1 MDMNALGKSFSHNM
15 GLAWNSFIHSGKILS
30 GIVSP
35 LVAESW
41 IKCANRDMNPTE
53 GRGHIELGCNELK
66 ELVDK
71 NEIIIR
77 IANPFM
83 KNLYKSFSN
92 TGFIV
97 VLADIQGY
105 ILESFGDKERL
116 KSAEYLNFVFGAN
129 WSETRVGTNAIGFTL
144 ATGKPAQVSGCEHFS
159 QPHHCWTCSAA
170 PIFDKRG
177 EIVAVL
183 DVSGPV
189 QDKNSH
195 TLGMVIA
202 AAEAISMQLK
212 MQQKHSE
219 IMLMKRHLESVFNTM
234 SEGVLFIDKLG
245 IIREVNAITQRLLNK
260 NSQDIIGHSI
270 DTVFKE
276 VSPSIRTML
285 DNPQLYSDIK
295 LLVPTQNGIS
305 HCMASGEF
313 VSDEYGGVNGG
324 VVILRPIQQ
333 VKESVTSCGGHQAN
347 FKFSD
352 IIGKSPVMRETVRS
366 AMLAAGSSSNVL
378 LQGESGTGKE
388 LFAQAI
394 HNQSA
399 RNNGPF
405 IAVNC
410 GAIPRELIGSELFGY
425 VEGAFTGAKRGGR
438 PGKFELAAGGTL
450 FLDEI
455 GDMPLEQQV
464 TLLRVLQEKKINR
477 IGSDKVIA
485 TDVRIICA
493 TNKNLLKE
501 VKQGT
506 FRQDLYYRLNVISL
520 TSPPLRE
527 RGEDIILL
535 ITSFLQSLSK
545 NRDWEFYLEPE
556 VVLCLKK
563 YSWPGNVRELH
574 NVAERIIH
582 LVEGNTVSLTHLPAE
597 LYHFHTNYEEV
608 PIRRESFK
616 EQRKQQNEKTEREE
630 LITLLRECNG
640 NISHIAKRMG
650 VARTTVYR
658 KMQLYAIQY

>member
-1 MDMNALGKSFSHNM
+1 MDMNVLGEPVGHNM
-15 GLAWNSFIHSGKILS
+15 GIAWNQFIRSGKIAA

-35 LVAESW
+35 LVAKSW
-41 IKCANRDMNPTE
+41 EKCANRNMNPTE
-53 GRGHIELGCNELK
+53 GRGQIELGRNELK
-66 ELVDK
+66 ELLDK
-71 NEIIIR
+71 NERTIR

-83 KNLYKSFSN
+83 KNLYKTFSN
-92 TGFIV
+92 TGFII
-97 VLADIQGY
+97 VLADIKGY

-116 KSAEYLNFVFGAN
+116 KNAQYLNFVLGAN
-129 WSETRVGTNAIGFTL
+129 WSEASVGTNAIGLAL
-144 ATGKPAQVSGCEHFS
+144 ATGKPAQVSGWEHFS

-170 PIFDKRG
+170 PIFNKQG
-177 EIVAVL
+177 EMVAVL
-183 DVSGPV
+183 DISGPV
-189 QDKNSH
+189 HEKNSH
-195 TLGMVIA
+195 TLGMVA
-202 AAEAISMQLK
+202 AASEAISMQLK
-212 MQQKHSE
+212 MQQKQNE
-219 IMLMKRHLESVFNTM
+219 MILVNKHLESIFNAM
-234 SEGVLFIDKLG
+234 SDGVILIDKCG
-245 IIREVNAITQRLLNK
+245 IIKDVNTITKQMLNR
-260 NSQDIIGHSI
+260 NDQNMIGCSI
-270 DTVFKE
+270 DTIFKE
-276 VSPSIRTML
+276 ISPVTKEML
-285 DNPQLYSDIK
+285 HHKKSYSGIK
-295 LLVPTQNGIS
+295 LSVPGSNGTN
-305 HCMASGEF
+305 HCLASGEI
-313 VSDEYGGVNGG
+313 VADDQGGVSGG

-333 VKESVTSCGGHQAN
+333 GKSSAN
-347 FKFSD
+347 CYNAHNADFTFND
-352 IIGKSPVMRETVRS
+352 IIGNSSSMREVMGV
-366 AMLAAGSSSNVL
+366 AVLAAESSSNIL

-399 RNNGPF
+399 RRKGPF

-425 VEGAFTGAKRGGR
+425 EEGAFTGAKRGGR

-464 TLLRVLQEKKINR
+464 SLLRVLQEKKINR
-477 IGSDKVIA
+477 IGSDKIIA

-501 VKQGT
+501 VRMGS
-506 FRQDLYYRLNVISL
+506 FRQDLYYRLNVISV
-520 TSPPLRE
+520 TVPPLRE

-535 ITSFLQSLSK
+535 LTSFLQNLSK
-545 NRDWEFYLEPE
+545 GRKCEFDLDPE
-556 VVLCLKK
+556 VLHCLKK

-582 LVEGNTVSLTHLPAE
+582 LVKGKTVSLVHLPADVYHCCEE
-597 LYHFHTNYEEV
+597 LTEL
-608 PIRRESFK
+608 PTQRSSFK
-616 EQRKQQNEKTEREE
+616 EQRRRENEKTEREE
-630 LITLLRECNG
+630 IITLLHECNG